1 MSRQP
6 APSKRFPEELA
17 VHRPALLRHCYR
29 MLGAFADAEDL
40 VQEVLLRAWRSRET
54 YAGEAPLEHWLFRIA
69 TNACLNELASRK
81 RRGLPQL
88 DRAAGQPTDPLETLD
103 ATEWLTPAPDSALF
117 DGPARALE
125 TRESVALAFL
135 ALLQRLPARQRAV
148 LLLKDVVG
156 WSADEIAAALE
167 LSLGSV
173 NSALHRARETVATR
187 SLPLADDPPP
197 AVLRDYVRT
206 WEMRDV
212 DGLVS
217 LLKEDV
223 VFAMPP
229 IALWVHGAG
238 ALARFL
244 ETPRLTASWAKGF
257 RLVETR
263 ANGQTAL
270 VFYRPLDG
278 AYRPTDVQLV
288 RFVDGRLAEATTFFG
303 AAYLRG
309 FDVPDRIELS

>member
-1 MSRQP
+1 VNTPTPDFP
-6 APSKRFPEELA
+6 AELST
-17 VHRPALLRHCYR
+17 HRPALLRHCYR

-40 VQEVLLRAWRSRET
+40 VQDVLLRAWRARDS
-54 YAGEAPLEHWLFRIA
+54 YGGDVPLDHWLFRIA
-69 TNACLNELASRK
+69 TNACLNELARRK

-88 DRAAGQPTDPLETLD
+88 DRPAARPTDPLEEVEAAD
-103 ATEWLTPAPDSALF
+103 WLTPAPDAKLF
-117 DGPARALE
+117 EGPARALE

-156 WSADEIAAALE
+156 WSAEEIATALE

-187 SLPLADDPPP
+187 PLAPSEDPPP
-197 AVLRDYVRT
+197 DVLRAYVRS
-206 WEMRDV
+206 WEARDIQ
-212 DGLVS
+212 GLVS
-217 LLKEDV
+217 LLRDDV

-229 IALWVHGAG
+229 LANWLHGAD
-238 ALARFL
+238 AVARFAERPPL
-244 ETPRLTASWAKGF
+244 AASWAKGF

-263 ANGQTAL
+263 ANGQNAL
-270 VFYRPLDG
+270 VFYRPIDG
-278 AYRPTDVQLV
+278 AYRPRDVQLV
-288 RFVDGRLAEATTFFG
+288 RFVDGRLAECVTFFG

-309 FDVPDRIELS
+309 FDVPDPIALA